1 MKTSSGEWLPM
12 RGTERGPPG
21 DLRGRDE
28 IYIYIFLKLI
38 GGISIIS

>member
-21 DLRGRDE
+21 DLRGHDD
-28 IYIYIFLKLI
+28 IYIFFLKLI
-38 GGISIIS
+38 GGISITS